1 MYQRFYEIVNF
12 SVIYSLFNE
21 VLMNVKYVCMQ
32 ILWNLYPDLF
42 FKFLLGLLLRMKA
55 LPASLLHVYCRIYWK
70 ANNTEIIKYPSIFP
84 FRYIIVNFFLFDFF
98 VSLLHMSIFPHNET
112 FLKNR
117 SQIGRL
123 YSANKVSGSVLNIY
137 FSY

>member
-1 MYQRFYEIVNF
+1 
-12 SVIYSLFNE
+12 
-21 VLMNVKYVCMQ
+21 MNVKYVYMQ

-42 FKFLLGLLLRMKA
+42 FKFLLGLLLHMKA
-55 LPASLLHVYCRIYWK
+55 LPASLLNVYCRIYWK

-84 FRYIIVNFFLFDFF
+84 FSYIVVNFFLFDFF

-117 SQIGRL
+117 LQIGRL
-123 YSANKVSGSVLNIY
+123 YSANKVSGSVLLKYLFFLLVANMKKGKKETGR
-137 FSY
+137 SANW

>member
-1 MYQRFYEIVNF
+1 
-12 SVIYSLFNE
+12 
-21 VLMNVKYVCMQ
+21 MNVKYVCMQ

-42 FKFLLGLLLRMKA
+42 LKFLLGLLLHMKA
-55 LPASLLHVYCRIYWK
+55 LPASLLHVYCRKYWK

-84 FRYIIVNFFLFDFF
+84 FRCIILWIFLFDFF
-98 VSLLHMSIFPHNET
+98 VSLLHMSIFPHSET

-123 YSANKVSGSVLNIY
+123 YSANNVSGSVLLKYLFFILVANMKKGKKETGR
-137 FSY
+137 SANR